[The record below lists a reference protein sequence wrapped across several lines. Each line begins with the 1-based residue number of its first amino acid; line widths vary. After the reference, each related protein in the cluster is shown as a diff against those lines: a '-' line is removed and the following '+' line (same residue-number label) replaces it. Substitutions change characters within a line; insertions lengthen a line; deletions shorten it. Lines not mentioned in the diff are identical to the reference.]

1 MNDKPDWAHALD
13 DAVVPP
19 RDDNLDLDAAETY
32 RLAWLNAR
40 DERDEAQAKVRE
52 LEAENEKLERIA
64 YLTGW
69 KP

>member
-1 MNDKPDWAHALD
+1 MGD
-13 DAVVPP
+13 D
-19 RDDNLDLDAAETY
+19 LDLDAAETY